1 MHIGTT
7 HLDADLDGL
16 AALVSLRL
24 LDPRVE
30 LVLPSG
36 MEPRAR
42 GLWEELAD
50 RLPPI
55 VPLRVAQRRVRAEG
69 CAALI
74 VVDTAR
80 PERLGEVASW
90 IADAAEVRAWDTHP
104 PSASDLPRMDAP
116 AAGAITS
123 VLALALAAAG
133 RRPGAAEATLML
145 AGIHQDTG
153 HLCHP
158 GTTAVDHQAAALCL
172 DWGADLEVMAHHVR
186 NGLDR
191 RQLALAERMA
201 AAAHCVEVGG
211 VTVALVPLALAQWEP
226 DLAMVLTTLRQA
238 EGWPAALLIV
248 AVEGRVHV
256 IGRSV
261 ADVDVGAVLR
271 RLGGGGHD
279 QAASAVLQTTDLAEG
294 LAATQAAVEVCFGA
308 LRTAGQLAVRQFVA
322 APEDL
327 SVHQASQRM
336 NRTRINALPLVASGQ
351 PGAADGPGVQTATRW
366 VGLVSRQEVDAA
378 LRHGL
383 GDLPVGAI
391 SAHAPARVPASAPI
405 DEAIRSILVDSRRL
419 LLVGDEGAPPIGI
432 LTRSQ
437 LFRRAASMRPGEPT
451 DGRRRAAPKPH
462 LLAAKAR
469 RQLGPRWDQLVALG
483 ALGAAHGLHAWLV
496 GGPVRDLLAGRP
508 MLDLDVVVEA
518 EAPGEAAGPQLGK
531 QLAMAFGGHLHIHEA
546 FGTATWIAPDASGLG
561 RVDLATARAEH
572 YDGPAALPQVLH
584 ADLERDL
591 ARRDFSIN
599 AMALGLSPAHLGALH
614 DPHGGRTDLE
624 DGLLRVLHGLS
635 FHDDPCRALRAAR
648 FAARFD
654 LRLAPQTHE
663 LLQATRRAGVLE
675 RLGIERL
682 GHEVDRILGEADP
695 VQALR
700 LLRDWD
706 LLALIHPAV
715 ASDRDLLVRA
725 DAVADAWH
733 EIDGA
738 RRMADGPASAP
749 VSAAHWLSLAV
760 AIPEG
765 ERGSRVRLIPGD
777 GHDQQRF
784 LHGPERVRAA
794 VRALDGEDDA
804 GEAGWRLS
812 YLDDSERV
820 VAQAVGAAGCRRW
833 CRWYEAEGRLVVPA
847 FDGHGLMAA
856 GVPQGPLL
864 GRALLLARK
873 EAWRG
878 GGRDRQLAA
887 AITVLDGAR

>member
-16 AALVSLRL
+16 AALVALRL
-24 LDPRVE
+24 LDPRIE

-55 VPLRVAQRRVRAEG
+55 VPLRVAQRRVRSEG
-69 CAALI
+69 CSALI
-74 VVDTAR
+74 AVDTAH
-80 PERLGEVASW
+80 PDRLGEVAELL
-90 IADAAEVRAWDTHP
+90 AAAAEVRAWDTHP
-104 PSASDLPRMDAP
+104 PSPSDLPRVSVP
-116 AAGAITS
+116 RAGAATS
-123 VLALALAAAG
+123 VLVLELAAAAIK
-133 RRPGAAEATLML
+133 PDPSEATLML

-153 HLCHP
+153 HLCYP
-158 GTTAVDHQAAALCL
+158 GTTNVDHRAAAHCL
-172 DWGADLEVMAHHVR
+172 DWGADLEVMVRHVR
-186 NGLDR
+186 TGLDR

-201 AAAHCVEVGG
+201 AAARCIEVGG
-211 VTVALVPLALAQWEP
+211 ITVALVPLDLTEWEP
-226 DLAMVLTTLRQA
+226 DLAAVLTTLRQA

-248 AVEGRVHV
+248 AVEARVHV

-261 ADVDVGAVLR
+261 DDVDVGAVLR
-271 RLGGGGHD
+271 RLGGGGHA
-279 QAASAVLQTTDLAEG
+279 QAASAVLQAMDLVEG
-294 LAATQAAVEVCFGA
+294 LAATQTAVETCFGA
-308 LRTAGQLAVRQFVA
+308 LRTAGQVAIRQFVA

-327 SVHQASQRM
+327 TVHQASQRM
-336 NRTRINALPLVASGQ
+336 NQTRINALPLVATGQ
-351 PGAADGPGVQTATRW
+351 PGAAEGPAVQPATRW

-391 SAHAPARVPASAPI
+391 SAHMPARVGASTPV
-405 DEAIRSILVDSRRL
+405 DEAIRRILVDSRRL
-419 LLVGDEGAPPIGI
+419 LLVGDEGAPPVGI

-437 LFRRAASMRPGEPT
+437 LFRRAASLRPGDPT
-451 DGRRRAAPKPH
+451 DGKRRAAPKPN
-462 LLAAKAR
+462 LLQNKAH
-469 RQLGPRWDQLVALG
+469 RQLGARWDHLVALG
-483 ALGAAHGLHAWLV
+483 ALGASHGLHAWLV
-496 GGPVRDLLAGRP
+496 GGPVRDLLGGRTLHD
-508 MLDLDVVVEA
+508 LDLVVEA
-518 EAPGEAAGPQLGK
+518 ETPGEAAGPRLGK
-531 QLAMAFGGHLHIHEA
+531 QLVMALGGQLHVHEA
-546 FGTATWIAPDASGLG
+546 FGTATWMAPEAFGLG
-561 RVDLATARAEH
+561 QVDLATARAEH

-591 ARRDFSIN
+591 GRRDFSIN
-599 AMALGLSPAHLGALH
+599 AMALGLSPALLGVLH

-624 DGLLRVLHGLS
+624 DGQLRVLHGLS
-635 FHDDPCRALRAAR
+635 FHDDPCRAFRAAR

-682 GHEVDRILGEADP
+682 GHEIDRILGEADP

-700 LLRDWD
+700 LLRDWN
-706 LLALIHPAV
+706 LLELIHPAV

-733 EIDGA
+733 EVDGA
-738 RRMADGPASAP
+738 RRSAVGAPSAP
-749 VSAAHWLSLAV
+749 AAAAHWLSLAV
-760 AIPEG
+760 AIPAA
-765 ERGSRVRLIPGD
+765 ERASRVRLIPGD

-784 LHGPERVRAA
+784 LHGPERVRTA
-794 VRALDGEDDA
+794 VKALDVESDA
-804 GEAGWRLS
+804 GEAGWRLA

-820 VAQAVGAAGCRRW
+820 VAQAMGGDGCRRW
-833 CRWYEAEGRLVVPA
+833 CRWFEAEGRMVATTL
-847 FDGHGLMAA
+847 DGHALMAA
-856 GVPQGPLL
+856 GIPQGPLL

-878 GGRDRQLAA
+878 GGQEAQLTAA
-887 AITVLDGAR
+887 LTVLDAAR